1 MFNEDIC
8 VRNSEGKFLFELPAV
23 GALLLDLEHNEKSCT
38 MNIPVCMK
46 LKMPL
51 DKAKLEKCVNDIIVK
66 NDALRMSVHH
76 DYRPD
81 EFTDLIFDG
90 KVSSEYK
97 LWFRKEYK
105 FRLVTVKAEGD
116 SIDEKREDAK
126 RIISGAVNER
136 IDVFNDVPFRL
147 RVVEVADDENWIFL
161 AVHHSLCDPPTLAL
175 LLKSILGAYFA
186 PASDEKAEVSTAY
199 MEHLDSLEK
208 MKDSEKYDRT
218 KAFWSETF
226 KGFTALK
233 ASRLSDGDSDG
244 KDFQFMLDK
253 KKLSE
258 VAKANKTS
266 VFNVAVLI
274 FHLAFLIQYGSYD
287 TALTYAFNARKDK
300 SLAGV
305 MGSFIEAVNSRVFMD
320 KSQKIE
326 DLHKIVRKAVADGV
340 ANDSAETGCYSPL
353 MLSYQ
358 ELAAMGMQEGGAS
371 SVLEPVSLEVPKLYA
386 PGMGF
391 TIMETADALCGNAVY
406 NKEFFTS
413 EVVWRFIELFKE
425 LEDIISEQPYLTVGE
440 LVEKFGASKNS
451 NCELI
456 EI

>member
-8 VRNSEGKFLFELPAV
+8 VKNSEGKYLFDLPAV
-23 GALLLDLEHNEKSCT
+23 GAILLDLEHNEKSCT

-51 DKAKLEKCVNDIIVK
+51 DKEKLEKCVNDIIVK
-66 NDALRMSVHH
+66 NDALRMSVHP
-76 DYRPD
+76 DCKKD

-90 KVSSEYK
+90 KAKSEYK
-97 LWFRKEYK
+97 LWFRKEYE
-105 FRLVTVKAEGD
+105 FRLDAVKAEGSD
-116 SIDEKREDAK
+116 IEEKRADAK
-126 RIISGAVNER
+126 RIISEAVNER

-147 RVVEVADDENWIFL
+147 KVVEVADDENLIFL

-175 LLKSILGAYFA
+175 LLKSIMGAYFA
-186 PASDEKAEVSTAY
+186 PSSSEKAEASTAY
-199 MEHLDSLEK
+199 MEHLESLEK
-208 MKDSEKYDRT
+208 MKGSEKYENT
-218 KAFWSETF
+218 NAYWNETF

-244 KDFQFMLDK
+244 RDFNFMLDK
-253 KKLSE
+253 KKLSQ

-305 MGSFIEAVNSRVFMD
+305 MGSFIEAVNSRVLMES
-320 KSQKIE
+320 SQKIE
-326 DLHKIVRKAVADGV
+326 DLHRIVRTAVADGV
-340 ANDSAETGCYSPL
+340 AKDSAETGCYSPL

-358 ELAAMGMQEGGAS
+358 DLSAMGMQQDDTSGIMES
-371 SVLEPVSLEVPKLYA
+371 VSLEIPKLYA

-391 TIMETADALCGNAVY
+391 TIMETPDSLFGNAVY

-413 EVVWRFIELFKE
+413 EVVWRFIELFGE
-425 LEDIISEQPYLTVGE
+425 LQDIISEQPYLTVGE
-440 LVEKFGASKNS
+440 LVERFGSSENS